1 MIPNI
6 TPRIESIF
14 FQADAFNVAAQRL
27 TQTGVPNIPLMVA
40 QIVNSSFSSELYLKC
55 LILLDTGDAPH
66 GHDLAKLFDQ
76 LSDES
81 KNAIETKWNAETAK
95 QTATLDEIDR
105 RAGAPVT
112 ARTLQD
118 ALTREGKAFEN
129 WRYAHEPGPLCNFSL
144 TNLPAILRS
153 HILTIKPELQ

>member
-1 MIPNI
+1 MITNI
-6 TPRIESIF
+6 RLRIESIF
-14 FQADAFNVAAQRL
+14 FQANAFNLAAQKL
-27 TQTGVPNIPLMVA
+27 TQTGVSNLSFMVP

-76 LSDES
+76 LSDET
-81 KNAIETKWNAETAK
+81 KNAIETKWNTETAK